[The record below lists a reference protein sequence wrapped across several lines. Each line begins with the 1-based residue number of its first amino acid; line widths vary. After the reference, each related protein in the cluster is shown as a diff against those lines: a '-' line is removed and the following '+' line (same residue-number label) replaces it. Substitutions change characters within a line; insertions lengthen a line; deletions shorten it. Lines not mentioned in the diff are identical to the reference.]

1 MEYIAFDSHKRYT
14 FASVEEQTSNV
25 LSTGRINHSRG
36 AITEFLSEW
45 KPGTE
50 VAVETIGN
58 WYWIVDEIE
67 VAGMVPRLVHARR
80 AKMMLAS
87 VNKTDKLDCFGLNRL
102 QRTGT
107 LPTVWIPPAEIR
119 DLRDLP
125 RTRMVLTRQRGRLK
139 NRIHATLAKY
149 GITIEGASDAFGRKG
164 MQELEAKLVLLPPHS
179 RFCVERI
186 LEQLEAVQVQIEL
199 LEGRMKNAFRTN
211 REIELLQTLPGVGFI
226 LAVVILLEV
235 GEISRFPA
243 ASRLASCAGTTP
255 RVHASGDKMRYGRL
269 RPDVNRY
276 LKWAFVEAA
285 NVICVNHR
293 RFPIRHIDR
302 LYIKIR
308 QRRGHHKAVGAVA
321 RHLAEATYWI
331 FMKGESYREPQ
342 QHAVSSTKGQARTST
357 EPIGKARKVI
367 ATPLRDII
375 MPQ

>member
-14 FASVEEQTSNV
+14 FASVAEHTGNV
-25 LSTGRINHSRG
+25 LSSGRINHSRG
-36 AITEFLSEW
+36 AITEFLAAW

-67 VAGMVPRLVHARR
+67 AAGMVPRLVHARR

-107 LPTVWIPPAEIR
+107 LPTVWIPPGEIR

-149 GITIEGASDAFGRKG
+149 GITIEGATDAFGKRG
-164 MQELEAKLVLLPPHS
+164 LQELKAKLPLLPTHS
-179 RFCVERI
+179 RFCVERL
-186 LEQLEAVQVQIEL
+186 LEQLEAVVEQIEL
-199 LEGRMKNAFRTN
+199 LEGRMKEAFLTS
-211 REIELLQTLPGVGFI
+211 RELKLLQTMPGVGFI

-235 GEISRFPA
+235 GEISRFSA
-243 ASRLASCAGTTP
+243 ASRLASYSGTTP
-255 RVHASGDKMRYGRL
+255 RVHASGDKIRYGRL
-269 RPDVNRY
+269 RQDVNRY
-276 LKWAFVEAA
+276 LKWAFLEAA
-285 NVICVNHR
+285 NVICLNHR
-293 RFPIRHIDR
+293 RSAARHVSR
-302 LYIKIR
+302 LYLRIR
-308 QRRGHHKAVGAVA
+308 QRKGHQKAVGAVG

-331 FMKGESYREPQ
+331 LTKGEPYREPRCS
-342 QHAVSSTKGQARTST
+342 AVSSTMG
-357 EPIGKARKVI
+357 
-367 ATPLRDII
+367 
-375 MPQ
+375 

>member
-14 FASVEEQTSNV
+14 FASVEEHTGNV
-25 LSTGRINHSRG
+25 LSTGRINHCRG
-36 AITEFLSEW
+36 AITEFLSAW

-67 VAGMVPRLVHARR
+67 AAGMVPRLVHARR

-87 VNKTDKLDCFGLNRL
+87 VNKTDKLDCFGMNRL

-149 GITIEGASDAFGRKG
+149 GITIEGASDAFGKRG
-164 MQELEAKLVLLPPHS
+164 LQELETKLALLPPHS
-179 RFCVERI
+179 QFCVERL
-186 LEQLEAVQVQIEL
+186 LEQLESVQGQIEL
-199 LEGRMKNAFRTN
+199 LEGRMKKAFRAS
-211 REIELLQTLPGVGFI
+211 RELELLQTLPGVGFI

-235 GEISRFPA
+235 GEVSRFPA
-243 ASRLASCAGTTP
+243 ASRLASYAGTTP
-255 RVHASGDKMRYGRL
+255 RVNASGDRVRYGRL

-276 LKWAFVEAA
+276 LKWAFLEAA
-285 NVICVNHR
+285 NVIGINHR
-293 RFPIRHIDR
+293 RFALRHTDR
-302 LYIKIR
+302 LYLRIR
-308 QRRGHHKAVGAVA
+308 QRKGHQKAVGAVA

-331 FMKGESYREPQ
+331 LTKGEPYREPK
-342 QHAVSSTKGQARTST
+342 QHAVSSTKG
-357 EPIGKARKVI
+357 
-367 ATPLRDII
+367 
-375 MPQ
+375 

>member
-14 FASVEEQTSNV
+14 FASVEEHTGNV
-25 LSTGRINHSRG
+25 LSTGRINHCRG
-36 AITEFLSEW
+36 AITEFLSAW

-67 VAGMVPRLVHARR
+67 AAGMVPRLVHARR

-87 VNKTDKLDCFGLNRL
+87 VNKTDKLDCFGMNRL

-149 GITIEGASDAFGRKG
+149 GITIEGASDAFGKRG
-164 MQELEAKLVLLPPHS
+164 LQELENKLALLPPHS
-179 RFCVERI
+179 QFCVERL
-186 LEQLEAVQVQIEL
+186 LEQLESVQGQIEL
-199 LEGRMKNAFRTN
+199 LEGRMKKAFRAS
-211 REIELLQTLPGVGFI
+211 RELELLQTLPGVGFI

-235 GEISRFPA
+235 GEVSRFPA
-243 ASRLASCAGTTP
+243 ASRLASYAGTTP
-255 RVHASGDKMRYGRL
+255 RVNASGDRVRYGRL

-276 LKWAFVEAA
+276 LKWAFLEAA
-285 NVICVNHR
+285 NVIGINHR
-293 RFPIRHIDR
+293 RFALRHTDR
-302 LYIKIR
+302 LYLRIR
-308 QRRGHHKAVGAVA
+308 QRKGHQKAVGAVA

-331 FMKGESYREPQ
+331 LTKGEPYREPK
-342 QHAVSSTKGQARTST
+342 QHAVSSTKG
-357 EPIGKARKVI
+357 
-367 ATPLRDII
+367 
-375 MPQ
+375 